1 MKKEIFMERHS
12 NVGEN
17 IELMAAFDTS
27 IDQFKPLIETISVF
41 STYINELRKEFLKE
55 SIKTYID
62 SVPTDKASGI
72 LKKRFNHSEMQI
84 ISYIEAN
91 DDNTATHQELVQ
103 AMPFSQGMLSRYVKR
118 LSTEGLVVKFHKSND
133 LKSILLRTTE
143 LGNSFA
149 LIHNELHKLED
160 KYYEDLLG
168 SLPSEKV
175 QHTLEVLEIILN
187 SKRLLSP
194 EDRGKLNSLA
204 IPSKVR

>member
-91 DDNTATHQELVQ
+91 DDNTATYQELVQ

-187 SKRLLSP
+187 SKRFLSP

-204 IPSKVR
+204 IPSKV

>member
-1 MKKEIFMERHS
+1 MERHS

-17 IELMAAFDTS
+17 KELMAAFDTS

-41 STYINELRKEFLKE
+41 STYINELRKDFLKE

-91 DDNTATHQELVQ
+91 DDNTATYQELVQ

-118 LSTEGLVVKFHKSND
+118 LSTEGLIVKFHKSND

-160 KYYEDLLG
+160 KYYENLLG

-187 SKRLLSP
+187 SKRFLSP
-194 EDRGKLNSLA
+194 EDRGKQNSLA
-204 IPSKVR
+204 IPSKV

>member
-1 MKKEIFMERHS
+1 MERHS

-91 DDNTATHQELVQ
+91 DDNTATYQELVQ